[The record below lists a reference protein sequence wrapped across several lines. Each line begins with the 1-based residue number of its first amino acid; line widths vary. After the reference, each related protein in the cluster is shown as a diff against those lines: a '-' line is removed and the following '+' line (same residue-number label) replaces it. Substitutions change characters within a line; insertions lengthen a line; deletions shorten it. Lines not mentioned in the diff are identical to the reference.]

1 MGLTVLSLFK
11 NLGQSTFPL
20 DNLCYIESFVE
31 KIKVSTQINPGVGG
45 YFDETIQFSFTASLK
60 KQTVN
65 STETLEDNEHILTSN
80 ISNGYLNINPIYFN
94 KIASVYNMKGQ
105 KIKEKTLQNEV
116 DISNLTTGIYI
127 IQVSKNGYVKT
138 EKFVKI

>member
-1 MGLTVLSLFK
+1 LNNQVFNTDKPLSIYDIDIDE
-11 NLGQSTFPL
+11 T
-20 DNLCYIESFVE
+20 E
-31 KIKVSTQINPGVGG
+31 KIVTSVGG

-60 KQTVN
+60 KQTVVN

-94 KIASVYNMKGQ
+94 KIASIYNMKGQ
-105 KIKEKTLQNEV
+105 KIKEETLQNEV